1 MVIHIKVQKNFGAK
15 TEAEAFTATK
25 QAVYT
30 AIYGRNTDEY
40 SAIDTEEGKRTY
52 DIYKKIVENGRRSEA
67 RFMEGTLKIRELSD
81 WILTGKDKEKIRKKI
96 KVESNKKGNVSIKL
110 ESKLKDIK
118 IIGLDNKEKKEL
130 KANEEVF
137 IEIEI
142 KNIKDDG
149 KVLLK
154 LEAELE
160 TNPIY
165 LGEPGNTIN
174 QPYAVSGIK
183 VKGKTRTEKEFYY
196 KKNETKIILKKI
208 DGKTKEGLENV
219 EFELLDKNKKIIKK
233 VKTEKEGIITIKDI
247 LEGKYYLKEVK
258 TKEGYVL
265 DNRLIEL
272 EIKYQENLEV
282 EISNNKIEV
291 KIQPKKVEIKSK
303 KREERILPRTGY

>member
-1 MVIHIKVQKNFGAK
+1 
-15 TEAEAFTATK
+15 
-25 QAVYT
+25 
-30 AIYGRNTDEY
+30 
-40 SAIDTEEGKRTY
+40 
-52 DIYKKIVENGRRSEA
+52 
-67 RFMEGTLKIRELSD
+67 MEGTLKIRELSD

-118 IIGLDNKEKKEL
+118 IIGIDNKEKNEL
-130 KANEEVF
+130 KANEEAF

-142 KNIKDDG
+142 KNIKEDG

-183 VKGKTRTEKEFYY
+183 VKGKIRTEKEFYY

-265 DNRLIEL
+265 DDRLIEL

>member
-1 MVIHIKVQKNFGAK
+1 
-15 TEAEAFTATK
+15 
-25 QAVYT
+25 
-30 AIYGRNTDEY
+30 
-40 SAIDTEEGKRTY
+40 
-52 DIYKKIVENGRRSEA
+52 
-67 RFMEGTLKIRELSD
+67 MEGTLKIRELSD

-142 KNIKDDG
+142 KNIKEDG

-183 VKGKTRTEKEFYY
+183 VKGKTRAEKEFYY

-219 EFELLDKNKKIIKK
+219 EFELLDKNKKVIRK
-233 VKTEKEGIITIKDI
+233 VKTGKDGIITIKDI

-258 TKEGYVL
+258 EKEGYVL
-265 DNRLIEL
+265 DNRLIEI

-291 KIQPKKVEIKSK
+291 KTQPKKVEIKSK
-303 KREERILPRTGY
+303 KREEKILPRTGY

>member
-1 MVIHIKVQKNFGAK
+1 MVIHIKAQKNFGAK

-52 DIYKKIVENGRRSEA
+52 DVYKKIVENGRRSETK
-67 RFMEGTLKIRELSD
+67 FMEGTLKIRELSD

-118 IIGLDNKEKKEL
+118 IIGIDNKEKNEL
-130 KANEEVF
+130 KANEEAF

-142 KNIKDDG
+142 KNIKEDG

-219 EFELLDKNKKIIKK
+219 EFELLDKNKKMIRK
-233 VKTEKEGIITIKDI
+233 VKTGKDGIITIKDI

-258 TKEGYVL
+258 EKEGYVL
-265 DNRLIEL
+265 DNRLIEI

-291 KIQPKKVEIKSK
+291 KTQPKKVEIKSK

>member
-219 EFELLDKNKKIIKK
+219 EFELLDKNKKMIKK

>member
-1 MVIHIKVQKNFGAK
+1 
-15 TEAEAFTATK
+15 
-25 QAVYT
+25 
-30 AIYGRNTDEY
+30 
-40 SAIDTEEGKRTY
+40 
-52 DIYKKIVENGRRSEA
+52 
-67 RFMEGTLKIRELSD
+67 MEGTLKIRELSD

-118 IIGLDNKEKKEL
+118 IIGIDNKEKKEL

-142 KNIKDDG
+142 KNIKEDG

-196 KKNETKIILKKI
+196 KKNETKITLKKI

-219 EFELLDKNKKIIKK
+219 EFELLDKNKKMIKK

-265 DNRLIEL
+265 DDRLIEL